1 MGERLD
7 EAKLELLRSWGEGL
21 SGDDRA
27 ELKSAG
33 KAILLLVEEIE
44 RLHVDLWSAHTAA
57 PAADDLSG
65 AAEAPVAPAP
75 ELGSALGRRLRGVRG
90 RLRH

>member
-21 SGDDRA
+21 SGDERA

-44 RLHVDLWSAHTAA
+44 RLHVDLWSAQTAA
-57 PAADDLSG
+57 SVAVEETPPAQ
-65 AAEAPVAPAP
+65 EPVAAVPD
-75 ELGSALGRRLRGVRG
+75 LGSTLGRRLRGVRA
-90 RLRH
+90 RLRD